1 MEANQVLGK
10 NIEYPKQYCPEILV
24 AVPRRENREKYGITH
39 PDSLFCGFDTWHAY
53 EASFLLDNGLP
64 LAGILKIVY
73 PATSPSI
80 VESKSLKLYLASY
93 NMEKMGKT
101 PDEAIRKYTRQITH
115 DLAALLQTDIECHF
129 HTPSGLTATLPSGFD
144 FEGYRILEQDL
155 SGLTAITAYEEKP
168 SLLEENALGIPGELK
183 AGSHLLRSN
192 CKITCQPD
200 WGSIYIYLRGD
211 CLPAEASLLKYI
223 VSLRNEN
230 HFHEE
235 ICEMVYKRLADT
247 FHPEALAVTCLYTRR
262 GGIDICPARA
272 SEPSLLPSF
281 LQRPALLSI
290 PAFRQ

>member
-24 AVPRRENREKYGITH
+24 AVPRRENREKYGINH

-64 LAGILKIVY
+64 LTGILKIVY

-192 CKITCQPD
+192 CKITRQPD